1 MKKILVILTNTAKY
15 GTKNE
20 ATGLWLSEA
29 TEFVKELIQ
38 AGYVLDYVSPRGG
51 YVPIDPRSLKNAY
64 VNEEVF
70 ALYGS
75 EDFQFGYKRFRLFGG
90 LLYRRP
96 WCGLGFSG
104 QQSFAGNQPRDL

>member
-51 YVPIDPRSLKNAY
+51 YVPIDPRSLKNAMLMRKY
-64 VNEEVF
+64 
-70 ALYGS
+70 L
-75 EDFQFGYKRFRLFGG
+75 LFMAQRISKTEHWQIP
-90 LLYRRP
+90 LNHRI
-96 WCGLGFSG
+96 
-104 QQSFAGNQPRDL
+104 